1 MAGRKIGRV
10 QKLYLNSAAYASPT
24 WVEFTK
30 VGDVD
35 ITMEKATSEI
45 NTRETPNTKTIGG
58 NNKIGLTFDYFRVD
72 ALTDAVF
79 TALRASYLNNTPMDL
94 AGMESAIA
102 SSGAKGIR
110 GPFLCTKCTRKEPV
124 NEATRYEVEL
134 METDDYSSDGATA
147 YFAQDFTSP

>member
-10 QKLYLNSAAYASPT
+10 QKLYFNSAAYASPT

-35 ITMEKATSEI
+35 INMDKATSEI

-58 NNKIGLTFDYFRVD
+58 NNKIGLSFPYFRVD

-79 TALRASYLNNTPMDL
+79 TALKASYVNNTPMDL
-94 AGMESAIA
+94 AAMESAIA
-102 SSGAKGIR
+102 TSGAKGIR
-110 GPFLCTKCTRKEPV
+110 GPFICTKLQRKEAV
-124 NEATRYEVEL
+124 NEAVRYDVEL

-147 YFAQDFTSP
+147 YYAQDFVSP